1 MARSHILPSKVNV
14 YLQRLLLEYERS
26 GQKALT
32 EMLRNARL
40 SVIPEAH
47 YYDDYDAGSYGHD
60 IHFFLAAETIQRIPL
75 KKQRELG
82 EEICQDLNE
91 CARSVQGEYFR
102 EVVLELEDENDPL
115 FQSSTGSFR
124 QPPPDPDSLKIWKT
138 GYVRLFISHK
148 DSHKIEAKSLADSLE
163 EYGVST
169 FVAHDNI
176 EPMSTWQGEI
186 EKALATMEI
195 MLAFVT
201 DDFHDG
207 FWTNQEIGYALGK
220 QIPIIPVKLERAD
233 PMGFIGKVQAL
244 RGRLDDPQASASAV
258 FDVIGDKLGQR
269 TRLQRALIAAFTTSP
284 DFNETIRRFKRLDS
298 SVQSLTNE
306 EFAEI
311 AEGFAVNNQ
320 LHNCGYLV
328 NQSEGL
334 QKFLTRCM
342 GKAVH
347 IEGTKILLTT
357 PPPDDDIPF

>member
-1 MARSHILPSKVNV
+1 
-14 YLQRLLLEYERS
+14 
-26 GQKALT
+26 
-32 EMLRNARL
+32 
-40 SVIPEAH
+40 
-47 YYDDYDAGSYGHD
+47 
-60 IHFFLAAETIQRIPL
+60 
-75 KKQRELG
+75 
-82 EEICQDLNE
+82 
-91 CARSVQGEYFR
+91 
-102 EVVLELEDENDPL
+102 
-115 FQSSTGSFR
+115 
-124 QPPPDPDSLKIWKT
+124 
-138 GYVRLFISHK
+138 LFISHK